1 MQATHRY
8 VARPTCSLSPCCPA
22 HTRRRRTPPL
32 SRLRLPLCRSRAA
45 ARSGAPC
52 DAVPR
57 CLRQQQ
63 QRCSPPLC
71 PNRMQRTAP
80 RARARDGA
88 VHAAVDWDGQ
98 GAPGPRTW
106 RRTLACRTG
115 TRPTRNGEDGKV
127 ERVRWA
133 TGSVQ
138 VSFIPFPASIRDRY
152 RLRGGTCLYVIYWN
166 RGTEAWDGSWL
177 LRARRWF
184 ARQLTSAI
192 LHTASARWSQF
203 ACRHLGQGL

>member
-1 MQATHRY
+1 MQATHSY

-22 HTRRRRTPPL
+22 HTTTQANAASF
-32 SRLRLPLCRSRAA
+32 SRLRIPLCRSRAA

-80 RARARDGA
+80 PARARDEA
-88 VHAAVDWDGQ
+88 VHAAVDWDGR
-98 GAPGPRTW
+98 GAPGPHTW
-106 RRTLACRTG
+106 RRTSACRTA
-115 TRPTRNGEDGKV
+115 TRPTRNGEGGKV
-127 ERVRWA
+127 GRVRWA

-138 VSFIPFPASIRDRY
+138 VSFIPFPASVRNCY
-152 RLRGGTCLYVIYWN
+152 RRRKGTYLYVIYWN
-166 RGTEAWDGSWL
+166 RGTEAWGG
-177 LRARRWF
+177 R
-184 ARQLTSAI
+184 
-192 LHTASARWSQF
+192 
-203 ACRHLGQGL
+203 